1 MPAAGRWFGRGRAAA
16 GGSPRIFS
24 LHCVTCY
31 LQISFEVLYGNKSFS
46 IVEDYSP
53 FPDTAVL
60 GAYNK
65 TVEEPFGKLLKLPT
79 VFVNVSDDGQGGVYD
94 FAVMCVSSNICIYVY
109 ILCIY
114 R

>member
-1 MPAAGRWFGRGRAAA
+1 M
-16 GGSPRIFS
+16 
-24 LHCVTCY
+24 CY

-94 FAVMCVSSNICIYVY
+94 FAVMCALPALYTCRV
-109 ILCIY
+109 
-114 R
+114 